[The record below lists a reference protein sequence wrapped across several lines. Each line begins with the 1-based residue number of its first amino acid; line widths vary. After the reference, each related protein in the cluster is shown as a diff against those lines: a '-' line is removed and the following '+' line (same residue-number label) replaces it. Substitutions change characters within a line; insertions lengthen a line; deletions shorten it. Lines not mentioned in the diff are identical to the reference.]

1 MNWHSV
7 KAMLNAC
14 KTDLIIVAWH
24 RSGIGAWYWAVLP
37 YPANEPVLRAADS
50 RERGIM
56 SETRLE
62 RRSAFVNSLPAE
74 YFLFVGALEPDK
86 NLALCRGSIRTWP
99 CAGGAYQL
107 AASASVSSSHSL
119 SSLVPAC
126 RAAEEVKAPADPIYS
141 VGTFF
146 AARLD
151 HALLEEK
158 DTSYLL
164 ARNSDRFLT

>member
-1 MNWHSV
+1 MALGESHA
-7 KAMLNAC
+7 KRME
-14 KTDLIIVAWH
+14 TDLIIVAWH

-86 NLALCRGSIRTWP
+86 NLALCRGSISV
-99 CAGGAYQL
+99 GGERQRIVL
-107 AASASVSSSHSL
+107 P
-119 SSLVPAC
+119 SLVIVGARVPGGRGSQSTRQPDLLCRYFLRRPSRPRPA
-126 RAAEEVKAPADPIYS
+126 RGKGYKLPS
-141 VGTFF
+141 G
-146 AARLD
+146 
-151 HALLEEK
+151 K
-158 DTSYLL
+158 K
-164 ARNSDRFLT
+164 

>member
-1 MNWHSV
+1 
-7 KAMLNAC
+7 
-14 KTDLIIVAWH
+14 
-24 RSGIGAWYWAVLP
+24 
-37 YPANEPVLRAADS
+37 
-50 RERGIM
+50 M

-86 NLALCRGSIRTWP
+86 NLALCRGSISV
-99 CAGGAYQL
+99 GGERQRIVL
-107 AASASVSSSHSL
+107 P
-119 SSLVPAC
+119 SLVIVGARVPGG
-126 RAAEEVKAPADPIYS
+126 RGVKAPANPIYS